1 MQTIICNHCDMVSIR
16 PTLASGYI
24 AKCPRC
30 KSKFFKR
37 NTLQANKMFALA
49 ITALILIIPAFTFPL
64 IAVHL
69 LGITENISLL
79 QGALMM
85 IEGAPMVSFVVLFCA
100 VLVPT
105 VLTLC
110 IAFSSASIMLNKRP
124 RLLAYV
130 LKLTS
135 ALIHW
140 SMLDVY
146 LISLLVS
153 AIKITSDADVYLG
166 SGLCFFVALLI
177 INITLI
183 SEYNSTKYWKYLR
196 NE

>member
-1 MQTIICNHCDMVSIR
+1 
-16 PTLASGYI
+16 
-24 AKCPRC
+24 
-30 KSKFFKR
+30 
-37 NTLQANKMFALA
+37 
-49 ITALILIIPAFTFPL
+49 
-64 IAVHL
+64 
-69 LGITENISLL
+69 
-79 QGALMM
+79 
-85 IEGAPMVSFVVLFCA
+85 
-100 VLVPT
+100 
-105 VLTLC
+105 
-110 IAFSSASIMLNKRP
+110 MLNKRP

-153 AIKITSDADVYLG
+153 AIKITSDADVYFG

-183 SEYNSTKYWKYLR
+183 NEYNSTTYWKYLR
-196 NE
+196 ND

>member
-1 MQTIICNHCDMVSIR
+1 MQTIICNHCDMVSTR
-16 PTLASGYI
+16 PTLSSGFI

-30 KSKFFKR
+30 KHKFLKQ

-64 IAVHL
+64 ISVYL
-69 LGITENISLL
+69 LGITENTSLL

-153 AIKITSDADVYLG
+153 AIKITSDADVYFG

-183 SEYNSTKYWKYLR
+183 NEYNSTTYWKYLR
-196 NE
+196 ND